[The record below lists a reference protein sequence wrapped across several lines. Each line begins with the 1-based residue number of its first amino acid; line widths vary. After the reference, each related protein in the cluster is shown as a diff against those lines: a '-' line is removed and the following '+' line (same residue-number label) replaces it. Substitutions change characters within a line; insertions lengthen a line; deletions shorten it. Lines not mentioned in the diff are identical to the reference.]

1 MRTAKDAFLLKE
13 WLAADADPRMP
24 TDASLAD
31 GVSCDEAGCVT
42 PMAGG
47 ALVALAL
54 RAEALSDDCAHAALV
69 VTAKQPPAACA
80 ASVIG
85 QDRLRR
91 QGALA
96 LRRSRGGFVVEA
108 VKPRGADRPWSPA
121 VAGSDG
127 DSETTLAPRGGR
139 GVDATP
145 AEADQQG
152 EE

>member
-1 MRTAKDAFLLKE
+1 MGE
-13 WLAADADPRMP
+13 
-24 TDASLAD
+24 

-42 PMAGG
+42 PMADR

-54 RAEALSDDCAHAALV
+54 RAEALSDDCAQAALL
-69 VTAKQPPAACA
+69 VTARPAPAACA
-80 ASVIG
+80 ASVIE
-85 QDRLRR
+85 QERLRR

-127 DSETTLAPRGGR
+127 DTETTLAPRGGR

-145 AEADQQG
+145 AEADQQN